1 MSDRQLIL
9 EAVQE
14 MPETLSIHEIVDEL
28 LLLSEVKRRLE
39 KNPAGKGV
47 QAKEILDETAML
59 ASIQRGREQ
68 IRRGEGIPHD
78 EVVKQFNSWITESS
92 GRPTH

>member
-9 EAVQE
+9 EAVQQ
-14 MPETLSIHEIVDEL
+14 MPE
-28 LLLSEVKRRLE
+28 
-39 KNPAGKGV
+39 
-47 QAKEILDETAML
+47 QASAEEILDEIAML

-68 IRRGEGIPHD
+68 IRRGEGIPHE

-92 GRPTH
+92 GRQKR

>member
-9 EAVQE
+9 DAVRQ
-14 MPETLSIHEIVDEL
+14 MPEHASAE
-28 LLLSEVKRRLE
+28 
-39 KNPAGKGV
+39 
-47 QAKEILDETAML
+47 EILDEIAML

-78 EVVKQFNSWITESS
+78 EVVKRFTSWITESS
-92 GRPTH
+92 GRRTR